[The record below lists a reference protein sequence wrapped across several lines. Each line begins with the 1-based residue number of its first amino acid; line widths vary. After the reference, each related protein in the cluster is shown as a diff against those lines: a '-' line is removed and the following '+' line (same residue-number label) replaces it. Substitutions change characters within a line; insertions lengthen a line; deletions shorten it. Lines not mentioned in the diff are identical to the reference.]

1 MINHPLT
8 PWALAA
14 ALGLSVVPAAAQG
27 SGAEVPAASIPT
39 PDDAL
44 RQWRDANDLVGR
56 FKRGHVDWL
65 RWEEAQR
72 NGQGN
77 SQGNGQG
84 NGRTPAKPSAGP
96 GAPALPAGQ
105 SMELLRS
112 EQAVQR
118 AFLQRPDLMAEASS
132 SAAEQMAANQ
142 RLASAAHEVSRV
154 WLQAVSAQAQAE
166 RAQVQ
171 LEVVQ
176 TGYELAQRM
185 VAVGNWPRMR
195 GIEQQLQLAQAQRQA
210 IDAAQAKASALEQLA
225 RSVVWAGEL
234 GAMRLPA
241 ALPEVPTPPG
251 AADLPALLAQALS
264 AHPAWQAQRADWQR
278 EQDRANPRALQAL
291 EARRAAA
298 WQAAWASAKGQL
310 APARAPRMSPPPDH
324 RTEAA
329 AKARAEQA
337 QWQVQMTSQVR
348 STLAQAHAAQ
358 ARLAHWRQVLPT
370 QQAWFDEMQLRHNGM
385 FISTWDLLQ
394 ARLQVLQAE
403 MSLHDAWRDAW
414 AAHLDLQA
422 VLSGVD
428 VPLSATPAAKGRQG
442 GTPSGG
448 AAPH

>member
-1 MINHPLT
+1 MINHPRT

-14 ALGLSVVPAAAQG
+14 ALWLSVASAAAQG
-27 SGAEVPAASIPT
+27 TGAEVPAASIPT
-39 PDDAL
+39 PDNAL

-56 FKRGHVDWL
+56 FKRGHVDLL

-72 NGQGN
+72 QGQE
-77 SQGNGQG
+77 SPQPS
-84 NGRTPAKPSAGP
+84 TAPSASP
-96 GAPALPAGQ
+96 GASAVPDGSSL
-105 SMELLRS
+105 ELLRP

-118 AFLQRPDLMAEASS
+118 AFLRRPDLMTEASS
-132 SAAEQMAANQ
+132 SSAEQMAANQ
-142 RLASAAHEVSRV
+142 RLASAAHEVSRA

-185 VAVGNWPRMR
+185 VAVGNWPRLR

-210 IDAAQAKASALEQLA
+210 TDAALAKAGGFEQLA

-234 GAMRLPA
+234 AKLRLPA
-241 ALPEVPTPPG
+241 ALPEVPSPPG
-251 AADLPALLAQALS
+251 NTELPTLLAQALA
-264 AHPAWQAQRADWQR
+264 AHPGWQAKSVEWQR
-278 EQDRANPRALQAL
+278 EQDRADPRAVQAL
-291 EARRAAA
+291 EARQAAA
-298 WQAAWASAKGQL
+298 WQAAWAGANGQQI
-310 APARAPRMSPPPDH
+310 PAQAPRLTPAPDH

-337 QWQVQMTSQVR
+337 QWQVQMTTQVR
-348 STLAQAHAAQ
+348 SALAQAHAAQ

-385 FISTWDLLQ
+385 FISTWDMLQ

-414 AAHLDLQA
+414 AAHFDLQA

-428 VPLSATPAAKGRQG
+428 VPLSATPAANGRPG
-442 GTPSGG
+442 GAPSGG